1 MSKYDNSDNVEII
14 PPQIEL
20 IVSCTD
26 LLKRDKLSKSD
37 PVCIL
42 WVKKED
48 TWEEFERT
56 EEIKN
61 NHNPRWETHFVLD
74 YKFEE
79 RQLLKFEVI
88 DVDEKKND
96 PLGQVEC
103 SLGELVAHQ
112 RDGFSKELVNQDR
125 SPAGTGKL
133 QVQAEER
140 AIEGAKETVVL
151 TFQGETLDN
160 MDMWGKS
167 DPFMEINR
175 VDENGGFSKVCTTET
190 IDNNLNPAWKPIT
203 IAVDKLCNRKLDR
216 SLRFD
221 IFDEDYGGVNDTIGS
236 FRTTYRTLTK
246 GPGKLNT
253 YDLINEEKQRKDAK
267 YTNSGKVR
275 LTAIKRTKQPDF
287 LDFLSDGLQLNF
299 TVAVDFTASN
309 GLPTNPISL
318 HYNSK
323 DEEEWND
330 YETAIRSIGEVI
342 QDYDADKLY
351 EALGFG
357 AIVPPSIEVSPLFN
371 LRQVQEAKMGPDDD
385 QNVKAVATPGNSPD
399 PDAKKDLDAKRE
411 QEGLEEGKPDPDAEK
426 DLDVDHDPC
435 NGVEGIIDAYK
446 KTLSSVKL
454 DGPTNFAPVIKH
466 MARQAAKFNSKPTT
480 YSILLIITD
489 GIITDMEDTKI
500 AIIKA
505 SELPLSIIIVG
516 VGDEDFSQM
525 KQLDSDNTLLKM
537 GTNEAKRDIVQFI
550 AMKTGEEDG
559 KKVVRN
565 KEELAKEVLKEVPK
579 QVTDWMYMRQ
589 FATVVNV

>member
-1 MSKYDNSDNVEII
+1 MSQYDKSDNVESI

-203 IAVDKLCNRKLDR
+203 IEVDKLCNRKLDR

-267 YTNSGKVR
+267 YANSGKVR

-309 GLPTNPISL
+309 GLPHNPLSL
-318 HYNSK
+318 HYRGK
-323 DEEEWND
+323 DGNKRNV
-330 YETAIRSIGEVI
+330 YESAIRSIGEII
-342 QDYDADKLY
+342 QDYDADKQY
-351 EALGFG
+351 DALGFG
-357 AIVPPSIEVSPLFN
+357 AKVPPSIEVSHLFN
-371 LRQVQEAKMGPDDD
+371 LKEVMKLE
-385 QNVKAVATPGNSPD
+385 PG
-399 PDAKKDLDAKRE
+399 ADLDQDGPGQDVEPESSPEVGQENE
-411 QEGLEEGKPDPDAEK
+411 QQLDANHEQ
-426 DLDVDHDPC
+426 C
-435 NGVEGIIDAYK
+435 QGVEGVLEAYK
-446 KTLSSVKL
+446 KCL
-454 DGPTNFAPVIKH
+454 DVVQLNGPTHFTPVIKH
-466 MARQAAKFNSKPTT
+466 MTRQAEKYKSKPTV

-489 GIITDMEDTKI
+489 GIITDMEETKE
-500 AIIKA
+500 AIIDA
-505 SELPLSIIIVG
+505 SDLPLSIIIVG

-525 KQLDSDNTLLKM
+525 DQLDGDKRKLSVLGKDGKRK
-537 GTNEAKRDIVQFI
+537 EAMRDIVQFVK
-550 AMKTGEEDG
+550 MNPVEGEAGEVFAG
-559 KKVVRN
+559 
-565 KEELAKEVLKEVPK
+565 KEELAEEVLKEIPG
-579 QVTDWMYMRQ
+579 QVEKWMCMHD
-589 FATVVNV
+589 FAEPVIL

>member
-1 MSKYDNSDNVEII
+1 MVT
-14 PPQIEL
+14 
-20 IVSCTD
+20 CTD
-26 LLKRDKLSKSD
+26 LLKRDALSNRD
-37 PVCIL
+37 PVCVL
-42 WVKKED
+42 WMKKNGE
-48 TWEEFERT
+48 WEEFKRT
-56 EEIKN
+56 KDSH
-61 NHNPRWETHFVLD
+61 NHHGATEFVLD
-74 YKFEE
+74 YRFEE

-88 DVDEKKND
+88 DIEENKFDR
-96 PLGQVEC
+96 LGHVEC
-103 SLGELVAHQ
+103 SLGELVAKQ
-112 RDGFSKELVNQDR
+112 SSGFSGMLVKEDKSL
-125 SPAGTGKL
+125 AGKGKIF
-133 QVQAEER
+133 VQAREVVK
-140 AIEGAKETVVL
+140 EGEKETVELV
-151 TFQGETLDN
+151 FEGQKLD
-160 MDMWGKS
+160 DKDVFPLKS
-167 DPFMEINR
+167 DPFMEISR
-175 VDENGGFSKVCTTET
+175 VNQNGGFSKVYRTET
-190 IDNNLNPAWKPIT
+190 VDNNLNPLWKPIT
-203 IAVDKLCNRKLDR
+203 IEVSRLCSSDFNQQLK
-216 SLRFD
+216 FD
-221 IFDEDYGGVNDTIGS
+221 VFDEDFGGKDDFIGS
-236 FRTTYRTLTK
+236 FFTTVRTLIA
-246 GPGKLNT
+246 GPGPLNT
-253 YDLINEEKQRKDAK
+253 YQVINKKEKQKPK
-267 YTNSGKVR
+267 YTNSGKVI
-275 LTAIKRTKQPDF
+275 LKSINRTRQTTF
-287 LDFLSDGLQLNF
+287 LDFLSRGLQLNF

-323 DEEEWND
+323 DEKEWND

-342 QDYDADKLY
+342 QDYDADKMY

-385 QNVKAVATPGNSPD
+385 QNLKAMANPGNRPD

-454 DGPTNFAPVIKH
+454 HGPTNFAPVIKH
-466 MARQAAKFNSKPTT
+466 MARQAAKFNSKPTN

-489 GIITDMEDTKI
+489 GIVTDMEDTKT
-500 AIIKA
+500 AIINA
-505 SELPLSIIIVG
+505 SGLPLSIIIVG

-589 FATVVNV
+589 FATMVNV

>member
-1 MSKYDNSDNVEII
+1 MSQYDKSDNVENI

-48 TWEEFERT
+48 AWEEFERT

-151 TFQGETLDN
+151 TFQGDMLDN
-160 MDMWGKS
+160 LDLFGKS

-203 IAVDKLCNRKLDR
+203 IEVDKLCNRKLDR

-309 GLPTNPISL
+309 GLPHNPLSL
-318 HYNSK
+318 HYRGK
-323 DEEEWND
+323 DGKERNM
-330 YETAIRSIGEVI
+330 YEAAIRSIGEII
-342 QDYDADKLY
+342 QDYDADKQY
-351 EALGFG
+351 DALGFG
-357 AIVPPSIEVSPLFN
+357 AKVPPSIEVSHLFN
-371 LRQVQEAKMGPDDD
+371 LKEVMKLE
-385 QNVKAVATPGNSPD
+385 PG
-399 PDAKKDLDAKRE
+399 ADLDQDGPGQDVEPESIPEVGQENE
-411 QEGLEEGKPDPDAEK
+411 QQLDANHEQ
-426 DLDVDHDPC
+426 C
-435 NGVEGIIDAYK
+435 QGVEGVLEAYK
-446 KTLSSVKL
+446 KCL
-454 DGPTNFAPVIKH
+454 DVVQLNGPTHFTPVIKH
-466 MARQAAKFNSKPTT
+466 MTRQAEKYKSKPTV

-489 GIITDMEDTKI
+489 GIITDMEETKE
-500 AIIKA
+500 AIIDA
-505 SELPLSIIIVG
+505 SDLPLSIIIVG

-525 KQLDSDNTLLKM
+525 DQLDGDKRKLSVLGKEGKRKET
-537 GTNEAKRDIVQFI
+537 TRDIVQFVK
-550 AMKTGEEDG
+550 MNPVEGEAGEVSAG
-559 KKVVRN
+559 
-565 KEELAKEVLKEVPK
+565 KEELSEKVLKEIPG
-579 QVTDWMYMRQ
+579 QVEKWMCMQ
-589 FATVVNV
+589 DFAEPVVL

>member
-1 MSKYDNSDNVEII
+1 MVT
-14 PPQIEL
+14 
-20 IVSCTD
+20 CTD
-26 LLKRDKLSKSD
+26 LLKRDAVSNRD
-37 PVCIL
+37 PVCVL
-42 WVKKED
+42 WVKKKGE
-48 TWEEFERT
+48 WEEFKRT
-56 EEIKN
+56 KDSH
-61 NHNPRWETHFVLD
+61 NHHGATEFVLD
-74 YKFEE
+74 YRFEE

-88 DVDEKKND
+88 DIEENKFDR
-96 PLGQVEC
+96 LGHVEC
-103 SLGELVAHQ
+103 SLGELVAKQ
-112 RDGFSKELVNQDR
+112 STGFSGMLVNEDK
-125 SPAGTGKL
+125 SPAGKIF
-133 QVQAEER
+133 VQAREVVK
-140 AIEGAKETVVL
+140 EGEKETVELV
-151 TFQGETLDN
+151 FEGQKLD
-160 MDMWGKS
+160 DKDVFPLKS
-167 DPFMEINR
+167 DPFMEISR
-175 VDENGGFSKVCTTET
+175 VNENGGFSKVYRTET
-190 IDNNLNPAWKPIT
+190 VDNNLNPLWKPIS
-203 IAVDKLCNRKLDR
+203 IEVSRLCSSDYNQQLK
-216 SLRFD
+216 FD
-221 IFDEDYGGVNDTIGS
+221 VFDEDFGGKDDFIGS
-236 FRTTYRTLTK
+236 FFTTVRTLIA
-246 GPGKLNT
+246 GPGPLNT
-253 YDLINEEKQRKDAK
+253 YQVINKKEKQKPK
-267 YTNSGKVR
+267 YTDSGKVI
-275 LTAIKRTKQPDF
+275 LKSINRTRQTTF
-287 LDFLSDGLQLNF
+287 LDFLSRGLQLNF

-309 GLPTNPISL
+309 GLPNNPISL

-323 DEEEWND
+323 DEKEWND

-357 AIVPPSIEVSPLFN
+357 AIVPPSNEVSPLFN
-371 LRQVQEAKMGPDDD
+371 LRQVQEAKMGPEDD
-385 QNVKAVATPGNSPD
+385 QNLKAMANPGNSPD

-454 DGPTNFAPVIKH
+454 HGPTNFAPVIKH
-466 MARQAAKFNSKPTT
+466 MARQAAKFNSKPTN

-489 GIITDMEDTKI
+489 GIVTDMEDTKT

-505 SELPLSIIIVG
+505 SGLPLSIIIVG
-516 VGDEDFSQM
+516 IGDEDFSQM

>member
-1 MSKYDNSDNVEII
+1 MSQYDKSDNVESI

-48 TWEEFERT
+48 AWEEFERT

-151 TFQGETLDN
+151 TFQGDMLDN
-160 MDMWGKS
+160 LDLFGKS

-203 IAVDKLCNRKLDR
+203 IEVDKLCNRKLDR

-309 GLPTNPISL
+309 GLPHNPLSL
-318 HYNSK
+318 HYRGK
-323 DEEEWND
+323 DGNQRNM
-330 YETAIRSIGEVI
+330 YESAIRSIGEII
-342 QDYDADKLY
+342 QDYDADKQY
-351 EALGFG
+351 DALGFG
-357 AIVPPSIEVSPLFN
+357 AKVPPSIEVSHLFN
-371 LRQVQEAKMGPDDD
+371 LKEVMKLEPSA
-385 QNVKAVATPGNSPD
+385 
-399 PDAKKDLDAKRE
+399 DLDQDGPGQDVEPEFIPGVGQENE
-411 QEGLEEGKPDPDAEK
+411 QQLDANHEQ
-426 DLDVDHDPC
+426 C
-435 NGVEGIIDAYK
+435 QGVEGVLEAYK
-446 KTLSSVKL
+446 KCL
-454 DGPTNFAPVIKH
+454 DVVQLNGPTHFTPVIKH
-466 MARQAAKFNSKPTT
+466 MARQAEKYKSKPTV

-489 GIITDMEDTKI
+489 GIITDMEETKE
-500 AIIKA
+500 AIIDA
-505 SELPLSIIIVG
+505 SDLPLSIIIVG

-525 KQLDSDNTLLKM
+525 DQLDGDKRKLSILGKE
-537 GTNEAKRDIVQFI
+537 GKRKEATRDIVQFVK
-550 AMKTGEEDG
+550 MNPVEGEAGEVLAG
-559 KKVVRN
+559 
-565 KEELAKEVLKEVPK
+565 KEELAEEVLKEIPGHVEK
-579 QVTDWMYMRQ
+579 WMCMHE
-589 FATVVNV
+589 FAEPVIL

>member
-1 MSKYDNSDNVEII
+1 MSKYDKSNNVESI

-160 MDMWGKS
+160 LDFLGKS

-203 IAVDKLCNRKLDR
+203 IEVDKLCNRKLDR

-309 GLPTNPISL
+309 GLPHNPLSL
-318 HYNSK
+318 HYRGK
-323 DEEEWND
+323 DGNERNM
-330 YETAIRSIGEVI
+330 YESAIRSIGEII
-342 QDYDADKLY
+342 QDYDADKQY
-351 EALGFG
+351 DALGFG
-357 AIVPPSIEVSPLFN
+357 AKVPPSIEVSHLFN
-371 LRQVQEAKMGPDDD
+371 LKEVMKLEPGADLDQDGPGQD
-385 QNVKAVATPGNSPD
+385 VEPESTPGVGQENEQQ
-399 PDAKKDLDAKRE
+399 LDANHE
-411 QEGLEEGKPDPDAEK
+411 Q
-426 DLDVDHDPC
+426 C
-435 NGVEGIIDAYK
+435 QGVEGVVEAYK
-446 KTLSSVKL
+446 KCL
-454 DGPTNFAPVIKH
+454 DVVQLNGPTHFTPVIKR
-466 MARQAAKFNSKPTT
+466 MARQAEKYKSKPTV

-489 GIITDMEDTKI
+489 GIITDMDETKE
-500 AIIKA
+500 AIIDA
-505 SELPLSIIIVG
+505 SDLPLSIIIVG

-525 KQLDSDNTLLKM
+525 DQLDGDKRKLSVLGKE
-537 GTNEAKRDIVQFI
+537 GKRKEATRDIVQFVK
-550 AMKTGEEDG
+550 MNPVEGEAGEVFAG
-559 KKVVRN
+559 K
-565 KEELAKEVLKEVPK
+565 EQLAEEVLKEIPG
-579 QVTDWMYMRQ
+579 QVEKWMCMHE
-589 FATVVNV
+589 FAEPVIL